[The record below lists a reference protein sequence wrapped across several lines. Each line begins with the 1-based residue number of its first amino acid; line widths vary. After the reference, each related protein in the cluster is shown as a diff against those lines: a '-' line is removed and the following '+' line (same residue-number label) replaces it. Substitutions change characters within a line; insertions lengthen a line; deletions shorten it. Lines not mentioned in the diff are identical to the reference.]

1 MIFVKDSIYFSM
13 VKAAR
18 QLLAKQMAEEM
29 RGSGMGRVVGN
40 DSQRSWNNLEM
51 MRDMMIERLMRTDL
65 MCFRISTLN

>member
-18 QLLAKQMAEEM
+18 QQLAKQMAEEM

-51 MRDMMIERLMRTDL
+51 MWDMMIERLMRTDL